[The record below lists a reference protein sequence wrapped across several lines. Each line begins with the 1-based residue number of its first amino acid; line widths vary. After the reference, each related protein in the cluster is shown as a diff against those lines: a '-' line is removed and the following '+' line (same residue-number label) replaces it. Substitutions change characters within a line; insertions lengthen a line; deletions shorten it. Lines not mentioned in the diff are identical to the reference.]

1 MKYTDDIARLQDAHL
16 DAMLKLAFDLDD
28 AETTRRL
35 LESPDPEL
43 TPDEERLADEILA
56 LALIRAEK
64 EQKRSHRH
72 DFARTARRVLP
83 FIINTAA
90 CVILL
95 LAIAAP
101 IALANS
107 ATFRSKVLQLLVEF
121 DNEKGEAYFSFV
133 PDDKASFNVPER
145 WPGNYFPSYIPE
157 GFTIYD
163 WDPDFGEPIIEYRN
177 EQQDQVFFHEMD
189 EDWDMMA
196 GTDNS
201 TITNVDINGANGVL
215 IAGITSDGI
224 TLANT
229 ITWQSDANWFC
240 VTTFGMS
247 TDEALRVA
255 RSVRQIVK

>member
-43 TPDEERLADEILA
+43 TPDEERLANEILA

-64 EQKRSHRH
+64 EQKRSRQH
-72 DFARTARRVLP
+72 DFARTARKMLP
-83 FIINTAA
+83 WIINTAA
-90 CVILL
+90 CIILL
-95 LAIAAP
+95 LAMAAP

-107 ATFRSKVLQLLVEF
+107 ATFRSKVMQLIMELDE
-121 DNEKGEAYFSFV
+121 EKGEAYFSLV
-133 PDDKASFNVPER
+133 QDQTASFYVPER
-145 WPGNYFPSYIPE
+145 WPGNYFPSYIPD

-163 WDPDFGEPIIEYRN
+163 YDPDFPIPGIEYRN
-177 EQQDQVFFHEMD
+177 AAKNQLYFEELD
-189 EDWDMMA
+189 EDTTMMA
-196 GTDNS
+196 GTEKS
-201 TITNVDINGANGVL
+201 TISYVDINGAHGVL
-215 IAGITSDGI
+215 ISGITSDGI

-229 ITWQSDANWFC
+229 ITWQNDANWFC

-247 TDEALRVA
+247 TDEALQVA
-255 RSVRQIVK
+255 RSVRRIVK